1 MTVNLIDRL
10 KEFGKD
16 MKDWEEVKTSVEGVI
31 ITKMPAKGDD
41 LNFGLKIIPISK
53 DGKPLKRRE
62 KALFITS
69 LEQWEAFKEIFNDP
83 KGFDLISNID
93 SMRAP
98 RPQDKEEES
107 EEVFEI

>member
-16 MKDWEEVKTSVEGVI
+16 MKDWEEMKTSVEGVI
-31 ITKMPAKGDD
+31 ITKMPTKGDD
-41 LNFGLKIIPISK
+41 LNFGLKIIPMSK

-93 SMRAP
+93 NLRGPRA
-98 RPQDKEEES
+98 QEKEEES